1 MACDLATVLDDAC
14 DSGIGNLTNPI
25 ALLQVIAQSLA
36 STLDA
41 VNPALSTN
49 VDAILSRACDSG
61 IGKQTDE
68 LSLMRIYAQNLCG
81 QIT

>member
-1 MACDLATVLDDAC
+1 M
-14 DSGIGNLTNPI
+14 GKLTNPVQ
-25 ALLQVIAQSLA
+25 LLQVIAQNLA
-36 STLDA
+36 TTLGD
-41 VNPALSTN
+41 VNPALSTDVN
-49 VDAILSRACDSG
+49 AILARACESG